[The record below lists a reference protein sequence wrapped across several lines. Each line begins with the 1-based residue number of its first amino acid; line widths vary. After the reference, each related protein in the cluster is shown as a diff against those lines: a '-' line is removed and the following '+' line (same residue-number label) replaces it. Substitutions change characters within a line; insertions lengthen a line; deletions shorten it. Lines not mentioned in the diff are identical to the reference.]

1 MIGEALKQ
9 ASIVALASILMGVVP
24 LVLGIV
30 YAVRPNER
38 RLAMMRPVSLATIF
52 AVLSG
57 TTLGLLNTFRNIGMG
72 QTGSFSPVNA
82 LAVSESLVPI
92 FFGFGCLTV
101 AWICVA
107 LGLWRRP

>member
-9 ASIVALASILMGVVP
+9 ASIVAIASILMGVVP

-30 YAVRPNER
+30 YAIRPNER

-57 TTLGLLNTFRNIGMG
+57 STLGLLNTFRNIGMG
-72 QTGSFSPVNA
+72 QTGSFSRVNA

>member
-9 ASIVALASILMGVVP
+9 ASIVALASIFIGIVP

-30 YAVRPNER
+30 YAIWPNER

-57 TTLGLLNTFRNIGMG
+57 STLGVLNTFRNMGMS

-82 LAVSESLVPI
+82 LAISESLVPL

-107 LGLWRRP
+107 FGLWRRP